1 VHDEPAEWE
10 LELDQNL
17 DSSKDGQVSPGVEV
31 AASTEDSHRQDTID
45 DESIV
50 AAEQQPQSRDPPR
63 ARTRPFRDDFV
74 YRQSLGVGALGKPV
88 DALIIKNP
96 NKLRF
101 TKKEPTE
108 HDTNVRHEVGTHLTW
123 QSLVPQETEAEES
136 AFDKEVWQNIEEIR
150 PKEST
155 IIKRKDFDKL
165 VEYLAEG
172 FTHEQLVTYFNL
184 GNWDNIMDTT
194 GEHSY
199 SWLLKQSPW
208 AAANLNDWA
217 ALKLKQR
224 QAVAILTAMWKLE
237 IQEQIEGLGR
247 TVVWVKPDIFNL
259 IASMRTQM
267 DCSNASANIFCSR
280 NQQQYH

>member
-1 VHDEPAEWE
+1 
-10 LELDQNL
+10 
-17 DSSKDGQVSPGVEV
+17 
-31 AASTEDSHRQDTID
+31 
-45 DESIV
+45 
-50 AAEQQPQSRDPPR
+50 
-63 ARTRPFRDDFV
+63 
-74 YRQSLGVGALGKPV
+74 
-88 DALIIKNP
+88 
-96 NKLRF
+96 
-101 TKKEPTE
+101 
-108 HDTNVRHEVGTHLTW
+108 
-123 QSLVPQETEAEES
+123 
-136 AFDKEVWQNIEEIR
+136 
-150 PKEST
+150 
-155 IIKRKDFDKL
+155 
-165 VEYLAEG
+165 
-172 FTHEQLVTYFNL
+172 
-184 GNWDNIMDTT
+184 MDTT